1 VRLQGLHSA
10 PAPAAR
16 AQHTTRLA
24 VLLHGWEGSAESS
37 QVLSV
42 GALLFERGFDVLRLN
57 LRDHGATH
65 HLNREIFHSCRLPE
79 VVGALHALRAH
90 FPLARLHLAGFSL
103 GGNFVL
109 RAAAS
114 PDAPAG
120 IACAVAVSPVLDPA
134 ATLVALERGWV
145 VYRRFFVRCWSES
158 LRIKQ
163 RAWPDA
169 HDFEPLLEL
178 KDLRAMT
185 AALVHTSTEFPDLA
199 GYLDGY
205 ALTGTRLAGL
215 RGPARLLLAQD
226 DPIIPAVDLSRLARP
241 DGFEI
246 LCTRYG
252 GHCGFI
258 DRVGAA
264 SFADH
269 WIVQQFGRCD

>member
-1 VRLQGLHSA
+1 M
-10 PAPAAR
+10 
-16 AQHTTRLA
+16 RLA

-79 VVGALHALRAH
+79 VLGALHALRAR
-90 FPLARLHLAGFSL
+90 FPVARLYLAGFSL

-134 ATLVALERGWV
+134 ATLVALERGWAL
-145 VYRRFFVRCWSES
+145 YRRFFLRCWSES
-158 LRIKQ
+158 LRVKQ

-185 AALVHTSTEFPDLA
+185 AALVHTSTDFPNLDA
-199 GYLDGY
+199 YLDGY
-205 ALTGTRLAGL
+205 ALTGNRLAGL
-215 RGPARLLLAQD
+215 RAPGRLLLAQD
-226 DPIIPAVDLSRLARP
+226 DPIIPSVDLGRLARP
-241 DGFEI
+241 RGLEI
-246 LCTRYG
+246 VCTRYG

-258 DRVGAA
+258 DRLRAP
-264 SFADH
+264 SFADR
-269 WIVQQFGRCD
+269 WIVQQFGHCG